1 MGAPEQ
7 FESALMRHFK
17 ERRFNEFLR
26 SLARTPHYLPE
37 RHTKG
42 RVIIC
47 HGYSGHSEQP
57 PIQHLVQVLK
67 RKEHF
72 SISTFDFPHH
82 GLSNH
87 PEKEANLGKI
97 PSFRQWV
104 YSVYVMTYKTLM
116 LRSKEPLGVFLIGYS
131 AGALA
136 ILRFLQLYPEV
147 QKYLAG
153 VVLVSVPLEVDQN
166 ASEWVLKYKKFLE
179 PVFNMLAWL
188 LPNFP
193 VGKLPEGD
201 IEDNL
206 EYHGSVKAGPA
217 KELRNAVRDAR
228 LAMKDINVPVLFIHG
243 DMDDIALSAPVE
255 VAYRSLG
262 TPEDKKQIIVYR
274 GVPHKILHHAV
285 KDIQEWIR
293 ERNKAK
299 DWVSVHRKEGMV
311 DDAVKLSSIWFFAI
325 TETLNLIFGMLLRWW
340 KQIVRFARWLTRR
353 T

>member
-1 MGAPEQ
+1 MGTHEE

-26 SLARTPHYLPE
+26 TIARTPHYLPE

-42 RVIIC
+42 RAVIF

-67 RKEHF
+67 RKERF
-72 SISTFDFPHH
+72 SISTCDFPHH

-87 PEKEANLGKI
+87 PDKEANLGKI
-97 PSFRQWV
+97 VSFRQWV
-104 YSVYVMTYKTLM
+104 FTVYVMTYKTLM

-153 VVLVSVPLEVDQN
+153 VILVSVPLEVDQN
-166 ASEWVLKYKKFLE
+166 ASALVQKYKRFLE
-179 PVFNMLAWL
+179 PVFNMVAWL
-188 LPNFP
+188 LPNLP

-201 IEDNL
+201 KEDKL
-206 EYHGSVKAGPA
+206 EYHGKVKAGPA
-217 KELRNAVRDAR
+217 KEIRNAVRDAR
-228 LAMKDINVPVLFIHG
+228 TAMKDITVPILFIHG
-243 DMDDIALSAPVE
+243 DMDDIALSGPVE
-255 VAYRSLG
+255 VAYRSAG
-262 TPEDKKQIIVYR
+262 TPDDRKQFIVYK

-285 KDIQEWIR
+285 KDIQEWIT

-299 DWVSVHRKEGMV
+299 DWVPVQRKEGMLN
-311 DDAVKLSSIWFFAI
+311 DAVKLSSIWFFAI
-325 TETLNLIFGMLLRWW
+325 TETLHLIVNMLLRW
-340 KQIVRFARWLTRR
+340 VRNLALFFRKCIRR
-353 T
+353 D